1 MSKLLIEKLSFF
13 HIGNIFS
20 IFYLINL
27 NSNPLIFY
35 MFIIYVN
42 CKIFMYLILLEYK
55 FYTDICIFTFL
66 LKLYTVLF
74 KLLIHL
80 QS

>member
-13 HIGNIFS
+13 HIGNVFL

-35 MFIIYVN
+35 TFMIHVN
-42 CKIFMYLILLEYK
+42 CKILMYLVLLEYK
-55 FYTDICIFTFL
+55 FYTDICIFTLL
-66 LKLYTVLF
+66 LKLYTVSF